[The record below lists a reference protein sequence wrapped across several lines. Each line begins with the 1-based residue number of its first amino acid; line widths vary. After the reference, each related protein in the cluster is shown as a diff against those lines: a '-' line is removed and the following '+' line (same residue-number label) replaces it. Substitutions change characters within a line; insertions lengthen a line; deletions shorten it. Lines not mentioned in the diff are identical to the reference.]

1 MKGIPSDSIKQESI
15 WIDFLDGDDACF
27 TLIYK
32 KYIGMLFQY
41 GIQFTDDDE
50 VVKDAIQDVFVRIY
64 HNRNQLNRDIHVKFY
79 LFKALKNC
87 LYNVFKRETFFE
99 KVGQQDL
106 TNHLDQSTD
115 HENLSEVEQNE
126 RKQIVTELLN
136 RLTDR
141 QREAIYYRFIE
152 ELSMEEI
159 SILMEMN
166 TQSVQNIIQRSLK
179 KLRESTSYLN
189 QYFEK

>member
-1 MKGIPSDSIKQESI
+1 
-15 WIDFLDGDDACF
+15 
-27 TLIYK
+27 
-32 KYIGMLFQY
+32 
-41 GIQFTDDDE
+41 
-50 VVKDAIQDVFVRIY
+50 
-64 HNRNQLNRDIHVKFY
+64 
-79 LFKALKNC
+79 

-99 KVGQQDL
+99 TVGQQYL
-106 TNHLDQSTD
+106 ANHFDQSMD
-115 HENLSEVEQNE
+115 HEVLSEVDQNE
-126 RKQIVTELLN
+126 RKQIVTKLLN

-189 QYFEK
+189 QYFEKYLIKSELLY

>member
-1 MKGIPSDSIKQESI
+1 MKSMPSDSMKQESI
-15 WIDFLDGDDACF
+15 WIDFLDGDDSCF

-41 GIQFTDDDE
+41 GIQFTNDEE
-50 VVKDAIQDVFVRIY
+50 VVKDAIQDIFVRIY
-64 HNRNQLNRDIHVKFY
+64 NNRNQLNRDIHLKFY

-99 KVGQQDL
+99 KIEYQDI
-106 TNHLDQSTD
+106 TSHLDQSME
-115 HENLSEVEQNE
+115 HEVLSEVEQNE
-126 RKQIVTELLN
+126 RKQIFTGLLN

-179 KLRESTSYLN
+179 KLRESTSYLS